1 MAKEAR
7 GKYRPPQKTKKHA
20 EAFDAAFEGAL
31 AEASRTLGPGKHQVQ
46 VRYEA
51 ELEVTNPGHV
61 GEYRIFLSY
70 E

>member
-7 GKYRPPQKTKKHA
+7 GKYRPRQKTKKHA
-20 EAFDAAFEGAL
+20 EAFDAAFEDAL
-31 AEASRTLGPGKHQVQ
+31 AQASGTLGRGTHEVQ
-46 VRYEA
+46 VRFEA

-61 GEYRIFLSY
+61 GEYRILLYF